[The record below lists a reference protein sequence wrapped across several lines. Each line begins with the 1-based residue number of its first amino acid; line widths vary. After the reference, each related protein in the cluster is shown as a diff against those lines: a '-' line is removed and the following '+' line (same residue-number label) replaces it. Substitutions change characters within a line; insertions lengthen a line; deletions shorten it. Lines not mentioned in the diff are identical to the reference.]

1 MTPSFS
7 RWKTMKQNFPLAKVG
22 DPCNLRALFPKANDG

>member
-1 MTPSFS
+1 MTPAKSG
-7 RWKTMKQNFPLAKVG
+7 RETMKQNFPLAKVG